1 MDFGL
6 LIFGLLTGFSF
17 ILAIGPQNLF
27 VIEQG
32 LKNQHVFL
40 VCSICSLSDLLLIF
54 LGIFL
59 FHFLGNI
66 LNQTLENI
74 LNIALILFLLNFIK
88 SKFQEN
94 KLVHSLNANSK
105 VYSLRSVI
113 LRVLGLTFLNP
124 HVYSD
129 TVFVLGNISKNFLIY
144 QKISFGIGASLSS
157 FIFFFLIGYLSK
169 YFSRYINKPKVWRN
183 LNLYIILFMSLIII
197 FIMLD
202 MIGSNFETIKLYNEL
217 KI

>member
-1 MDFGL
+1 MDFSL
-6 LIFGLLTGFSF
+6 FIFGLLTGLSF

-32 LKNQHVFL
+32 LKNQYVFL
-40 VCSICSLSDLLLIF
+40 VCIICSISDLFLIF

-59 FHFLGNI
+59 FHFLDNL
-66 LNQTLENI
+66 LNQTLENL
-74 LNIALILFLLNFIK
+74 LNVALILFLLNFIK

-94 KLVHSLNANSK
+94 KVIHTLNANLSL
-105 VYSLRSVI
+105 YSLRSVL

-129 TVFVLGNISKNFLIY
+129 TVFILGNISKNFLVH

-183 LNLYIILFMSLIII
+183 LNIFIILFMSLIII
-197 FIMLD
+197 FIILD
-202 MIGSNFETIKLYNEL
+202 MITSN
-217 KI
+217 

>member
-1 MDFGL
+1 MDFSL
-6 LIFGLLTGFSF
+6 FIFGLLTGLSF

-32 LKNQHVFL
+32 LKNQYVFL
-40 VCSICSLSDLLLIF
+40 VCIICSISDLLLIF

-59 FHFLGNI
+59 FHFLDNL
-66 LNQTLENI
+66 LNQTLENL

-94 KLVHSLNANSK
+94 KLVYSLNANAK
-105 VYSLRSVI
+105 VYSFHSVI
-113 LRVLGLTFLNP
+113 IRVLGLTFLNP

-129 TVFVLGNISKNFLIY
+129 TVFVLGNISKNFLIH

-183 LNLYIILFMSLIII
+183 LNLFIILFMSLIII
-197 FIMLD
+197 FIILD
-202 MIGSNFETIKLYNEL
+202 MITSN
-217 KI
+217 

>member
-1 MDFGL
+1 MDFSL
-6 LIFGLLTGFSF
+6 FIFGLLTGLSF

-40 VCSICSLSDLLLIF
+40 VCSICSLSDLFLIF

-59 FHFLGNI
+59 FHFLENF
-66 LNQTLENI
+66 LNQTLENL

-88 SKFQEN
+88 GKLQEYKFI
-94 KLVHSLNANSK
+94 HSLNTNLNL
-105 VYSLRSVI
+105 YSLRSVI
-113 LRVLGLTFLNP
+113 LKVLGLTFLNP

-129 TVFVLGNISKNFLIY
+129 TVFVLGNISKNFLVT
-144 QKISFGIGASLSS
+144 QKFSFGIGASLSS

-169 YFSRYINKPKVWRN
+169 YFSKYINRPHFWKY
-183 LNLYIILFMSLIII
+183 LNLFIILFMSLIII
-197 FIMLD
+197 FIIFD
-202 MIGSNFETIKLYNEL
+202 IIDTNF
-217 KI
+217 

>member
-1 MDFGL
+1 MDFSL
-6 LIFGLLTGFSF
+6 FIFGLLSGLSF

-32 LKNQHVFL
+32 LKNQYVFL
-40 VCSICSLSDLLLIF
+40 VCSICSLSDLFLIF

-59 FHFLGNI
+59 FHFLDNL
-66 LNQTLENI
+66 LNQTLDNL
-74 LNIALILFLLNFIK
+74 LNFALILFLLNFIK

-94 KLVHSLNANSK
+94 KVIHTLNANLIL
-105 VYSLRSVI
+105 YSLRSVF

-129 TVFVLGNISKNFLIY
+129 TVFVLGNISKNFLNH
-144 QKISFGIGASLSS
+144 QKISFGIGASISS

-183 LNLYIILFMSLIII
+183 LNLFIILFMSLIII

-202 MIGSNFETIKLYNEL
+202 MISSNYETIKF
-217 KI
+217 IMS

>member
-1 MDFGL
+1 MDFSL
-6 LIFGLLTGFSF
+6 FIFGLLTGLSF

-40 VCSICSLSDLLLIF
+40 VCSICSFSDLFLIF

-59 FHFLGNI
+59 FHFLDNL
-66 LNQTLENI
+66 LNQTLENL
-74 LNIALILFLLNFIK
+74 LNVALILFLLNFIK

-94 KLVHSLNANSK
+94 KVIHTLNANLSL
-105 VYSLRSVI
+105 YSLRSVL

-129 TVFVLGNISKNFLIY
+129 TVFVLGNISKNFLVH

-169 YFSRYINKPKVWRN
+169 YFSMYINKPKVWRN
-183 LNLYIILFMSLIII
+183 LNLFIILFMSLIII
-197 FIMLD
+197 FIILD
-202 MIGSNFETIKLYNEL
+202 MITSNYETIKY
-217 KI
+217 IMS

>member
-1 MDFGL
+1 MDFSL
-6 LIFGLLTGFSF
+6 FIFGLLTGVSF

-40 VCSICSLSDLLLIF
+40 VCSICSLSDLFLIF

-59 FHFLGNI
+59 FHFLENF
-66 LNQTLENI
+66 LNQTLENL

-88 SKFQEN
+88 GKLQEYKFI
-94 KLVHSLNANSK
+94 HSLNTNLNL
-105 VYSLRSVI
+105 YSLRSVI
-113 LRVLGLTFLNP
+113 LKVLGLTFLNP

-129 TVFVLGNISKNFLIY
+129 TVFVLGNISKNFLVT
-144 QKISFGIGASLSS
+144 QKFSFGIGASLSS

-169 YFSRYINKPKVWRN
+169 YFSKYINKPQFWRY
-183 LNLYIILFMSLIII
+183 LNLFIIFFMSLIII
-197 FIMLD
+197 FIIFD
-202 MIGSNFETIKLYNEL
+202 IIDTNF
-217 KI
+217 

>member
-1 MDFGL
+1 MDFSL
-6 LIFGLLTGFSF
+6 FIFGLLTGLSF

-40 VCSICSLSDLLLIF
+40 VCSICSLSDLFLIF

-59 FHFLGNI
+59 FHFLENF
-66 LNQTLENI
+66 LNQTLENL

-88 SKFQEN
+88 GKLQEYKFI
-94 KLVHSLNANSK
+94 HSLNTNLSL
-105 VYSLRSVI
+105 YSLQSVI
-113 LRVLGLTFLNP
+113 LKVLGLTFLNP

-129 TVFVLGNISKNFLIY
+129 TVFVLGNISKNFLVT
-144 QKISFGIGASLSS
+144 QKFSFGIGASLSS

-169 YFSRYINKPKVWRN
+169 YFSKYINRPHFWKY
-183 LNLYIILFMSLIII
+183 LNLFIILFMSLIII
-197 FIMLD
+197 FIIFD
-202 MIGSNFETIKLYNEL
+202 IIDTNF
-217 KI
+217 

>member
-1 MDFGL
+1 MDFSL
-6 LIFGLLTGFSF
+6 FIFGLLTGLSF

-32 LKNQHVFL
+32 LKNQYVFL
-40 VCSICSLSDLLLIF
+40 VCIICSISDLFLIF

-59 FHFLGNI
+59 FHFLDNL
-66 LNQTLENI
+66 LNQTLENL
-74 LNIALILFLLNFIK
+74 LNVALILFLLNFIK

-94 KLVHSLNANSK
+94 KVIHTLNSNLSL
-105 VYSLRSVI
+105 YSLRSVL

-129 TVFVLGNISKNFLIY
+129 TVFILGNISKNFLVH

-157 FIFFFLIGYLSK
+157 IIFFFLIGYLSK

-183 LNLYIILFMSLIII
+183 LNLFIILFMSLIII
-197 FIMLD
+197 FIILD
-202 MIGSNFETIKLYNEL
+202 MITSNYETIKY
-217 KI
+217 IMS

>member
-1 MDFGL
+1 MDFSL
-6 LIFGLLTGFSF
+6 FIFGLLTGLSF

-32 LKNQHVFL
+32 LKNQYVFL
-40 VCSICSLSDLLLIF
+40 VCIICSISDLLLIF

-59 FHFLGNI
+59 FHFLDNL
-66 LNQTLENI
+66 LNQTLENL

-94 KLVHSLNANSK
+94 KLVYSLNANAK
-105 VYSLRSVI
+105 VYSFHSVI
-113 LRVLGLTFLNP
+113 IRVLGLTFLNP

-129 TVFVLGNISKNFLIY
+129 TVFVLGNISKNFLIH

-183 LNLYIILFMSLIII
+183 LNLFIILFMSLIII

-202 MIGSNFETIKLYNEL
+202 MISSNY
-217 KI
+217 

>member
-1 MDFGL
+1 MDFSL
-6 LIFGLLTGFSF
+6 FIFGILTCLSF

-40 VCSICSLSDLLLIF
+40 VCSICSLSDLFLIF

-59 FHFLGNI
+59 FHFLENF
-66 LNQTLENI
+66 LNQTLENL
-74 LNIALILFLLNFIK
+74 LNIALILFLLNFIQGK
-88 SKFQEN
+88 LQEYKFI
-94 KLVHSLNANSK
+94 HSLNTNLRL
-105 VYSLRSVI
+105 YSLQSVI
-113 LRVLGLTFLNP
+113 LKVLGLTFLNP

-129 TVFVLGNISKNFLIY
+129 TVFALGNISKNFLVH

-169 YFSRYINKPKVWRN
+169 YFSKYINRPQFWKY
-183 LNLYIILFMSLIII
+183 LNLFIIFFMSLIII
-197 FIMLD
+197 FIIFD
-202 MIGSNFETIKLYNEL
+202 IIDTNF
-217 KI
+217 